1 MGVQHSCACLQF
13 TVAGLAVSCML
24 VQVGLSPCLLLCC
37 SMPRLGFNR
46 MDAYSVLDYG
56 EKSVVHCEDVPCH
69 PNVAFPKHFDDTLE
83 GDHLLAMWTAS
94 QAKAK
99 YAFLCTILENSEGKR
114 ASYLCLALNE

>member
-1 MGVQHSCACLQF
+1 
-13 TVAGLAVSCML
+13 
-24 VQVGLSPCLLLCC
+24 
-37 SMPRLGFNR
+37 MPRLGFNR
-46 MDAYSVLDYG
+46 TDAYSVLDYG